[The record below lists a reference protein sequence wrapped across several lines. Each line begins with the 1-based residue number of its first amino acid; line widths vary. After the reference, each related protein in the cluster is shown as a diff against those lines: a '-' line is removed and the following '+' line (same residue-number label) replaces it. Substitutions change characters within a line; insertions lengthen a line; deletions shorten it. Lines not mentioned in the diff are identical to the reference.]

1 MSLAE
6 SVLHNLPQ
14 MRMEKRPGFH
24 GRGGQ
29 LTAGPVDRIS
39 SSFPRYHLPR
49 QSPQYVD
56 GPKQGANRHSE
67 RLQVIMSNSMAMP
80 HAGGRPHPSSQYNTK
95 RAKQSR
101 SRQRNAQNQHAA
113 TSPEFSPMMNASAAV

>member
-1 MSLAE
+1 MSLTE

-14 MRMEKRPGFH
+14 MRTEKRPGLH
-24 GRGGQ
+24 GRGEQ
-29 LTAGPVDRIS
+29 LTAGPADRTS

-56 GPKQGANRHSE
+56 GPKLGANIHCE
-67 RLQVIMSNSMAMP
+67 LLQVIMSNSMAVP
-80 HAGGRPHPSSQYNTK
+80 HAGGRPQPPPQYNTK